1 MQVTQQLHKTS
12 PCVEVETSEND
23 IYDSPGDLTTWTRLA
38 DTLRVCQHE
47 IEGVFVNADNEADH
61 CQGQHKDLT
70 IVAAAAGT
78 FAVIVA
84 ILQLMELRGFA
95 PMPILEGV
103 GALIAIG
110 AVLAGIWSKR
120 QPAWFL
126 ARHKAERCRFLKFRF
141 LIDPALWIGTHPQ
154 RAERIDKLPLEV
166 DEIRQLGLPGLRTWA
181 EAGMVPQAPER
192 GASCLAAPVEL
203 RELIDYYIRKRLCNQ
218 MNWFNKRA
226 QQLSHRD
233 RVLKR
238 LPPLL
243 FFGSVFAALLHFTY
257 DELVNLAG
265 APAQISLLGASIE
278 VSVALILVA
287 AILPV
292 LGGGFRTLRSAY
304 QFARNTSR
312 YTAALEG
319 LKPSYDA
326 LKAELQNLQIAGPGV
341 VQTSASAILY
351 HMWRCEQILE
361 AEHREWLRLMMQA
374 EWFG

>member
-1 MQVTQQLHKTS
+1 MRPS
-12 PCVEVETSEND
+12 PCDGVETSAD
-23 IYDSPGDLTTWTRLA
+23 DMHDSSEDLSTWGRLA
-38 DTLRVCQHE
+38 DALLICQRE
-47 IEGVFVNADNEADH
+47 IEGGYADADKEANH
-61 CQGQHKDLT
+61 CQGQHKNLT

-84 ILQLMELRGFA
+84 ILQLAELRRGFA

-103 GALIAIG
+103 ATLIAIG
-110 AVLAGIWSKR
+110 AVVAGIWSKR
-120 QPAWFL
+120 QPKWFL

-154 RAERIDKLPLEV
+154 RADRIDKLPLEV
-166 DEIRQLGLPGLRTWA
+166 EEIRQLDPPELRTWA
-181 EAGMVPQAPER
+181 EEGMVPQAPVR
-192 GASCLAAPVEL
+192 GASCPAGPDDLL
-203 RELIDYYIRKRLCNQ
+203 ELIDYYIRKRLCNQ

-243 FFGSVFAALLHFTY
+243 FFGSVCAALVHFTY
-257 DELVNLAG
+257 DELVNLVG
-265 APAQISLLGASIE
+265 APAQVSLLGASIE
-278 VSVALILVA
+278 VSIALILVA

-326 LKAELQNLQIAGPGV
+326 LKAELQNLQTAGAGV
-341 VQTSASAILY
+341 AQASASTILY

-361 AEHREWLRLMMQA
+361 AEHREWLRLMIQA